1 MSFAT
6 ADLFFAAEN
15 AAFLSEMLQTASGWR
30 SQGRAL
36 SERFRKDL
44 SEGEGK
50 RRKNKKVR
58 NEKHH

>member
-6 ADLFFAAEN
+6 ESGSVFRGV
-15 AAFLSEMLQTASGWR
+15 LSEMLQTASGWR

-58 NEKHH
+58 NERHH